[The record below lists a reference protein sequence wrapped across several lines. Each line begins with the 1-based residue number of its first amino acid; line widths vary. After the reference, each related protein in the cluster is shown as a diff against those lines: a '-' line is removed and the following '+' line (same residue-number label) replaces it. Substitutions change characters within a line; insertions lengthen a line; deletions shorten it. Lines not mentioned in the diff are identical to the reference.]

1 MISNF
6 HRNLAVLA
14 CLMGLFSSGLHAQYT
29 PKPGTAERT
38 AILDV
43 VRFPLQA
50 DVNQSVV
57 FVVKHMKVQGDW
69 AFLIGTPETKSGGR
83 INYRGTKYEEVAQEV
98 DEITIAL
105 LKRKGGKWVALDCV
119 YFCGDVWWWGLWE
132 RYPGCP
138 RSIFP

>member
-1 MISNF
+1 VISNF

-69 AFLIGTPETKSGGR
+69 AFLIATPETKSSER

-105 LKRKGGKWVALDCV
+105 LKRKGGKWVASDCA
-119 YFCGDVWWWGLWE
+119 YFSGDVWWWGLWE

>member
-1 MISNF
+1 
-6 HRNLAVLA
+6 
-14 CLMGLFSSGLHAQYT
+14 
-29 PKPGTAERT
+29 
-38 AILDV
+38 
-43 VRFPLQA
+43 
-50 DVNQSVV
+50 VNQSVV

-69 AFLIGTPETKSGGR
+69 AFLIATPETKSSER

-105 LKRKGGKWVALDCV
+105 LKRKGGKWVASDCA
-119 YFCGDVWWWGLWE
+119 YFSGDVWWWGLWE